1 MNAKFSAEASKETF
15 ATYHWCTTSLN
26 FSPSQY
32 TLIIAYI
39 YIYIYKCMYIYICI
53 QYTCICGWKILFK
66 HNIYIDTYLYT
77 MNINEYTY
85 VPVYHI
91 PQKSTNRWQLQ
102 ESASD
107 TVVQPAGAVSFAEIG
122 RKSPNPMGRT
132 KSWVVYLPLFNKYKQ
147 ILKKKNRNLRC
158 LLHDF
163 WKPNWISSA
172 TGVPMILKEILH
184 KLNFKSCT
192 KSARDFHKH
201 KTYIPENEQMDTQN
215 NGFGKGGSFFLI
227 WPPLVFMFNFWG
239 VLCLV
244 NCNHLII
251 TMHATWKNPWILGH
265 LWQTASDKE
274 VNCHLRWVR
283 QRTSLGILKPQSLR
297 NFMHKYPNVL

>member
-32 TLIIAYI
+32 TLIIAYVYI
-39 YIYIYKCMYIYICI
+39 NVYIYTCI

-66 HNIYIDTYLYT
+66 HNIYIRHTHIYIY
-77 MNINEYTY
+77 IYTY

-91 PQKSTNRWQLQ
+91 PQKSTNSKSRLRAPL
-102 ESASD
+102 SNLPSGS
-107 TVVQPAGAVSFAEIG
+107 PVSFAENG

-147 ILKKKNRNLRC
+147 IPIKNRHLRC

-172 TGVPMILKEILH
+172 TGCQW
-184 KLNFKSCT
+184 F
-192 KSARDFHKH
+192 
-201 KTYIPENEQMDTQN
+201 
-215 NGFGKGGSFFLI
+215 
-227 WPPLVFMFNFWG
+227 
-239 VLCLV
+239 
-244 NCNHLII
+244 
-251 TMHATWKNPWILGH
+251 
-265 LWQTASDKE
+265 
-274 VNCHLRWVR
+274 
-283 QRTSLGILKPQSLR
+283 
-297 NFMHKYPNVL
+297 